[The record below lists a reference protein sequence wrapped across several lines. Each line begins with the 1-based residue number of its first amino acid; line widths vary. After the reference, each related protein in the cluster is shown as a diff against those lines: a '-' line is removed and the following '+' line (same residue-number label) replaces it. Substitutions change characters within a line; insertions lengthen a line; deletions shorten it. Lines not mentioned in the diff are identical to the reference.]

1 MTVVRNDRAA
11 RRRGAK
17 RRAALAR
24 RIRRLILEEGFG
36 VDDARVKTGTSALAI
51 WGALRLLRPETDPWV
66 SLARRRAVEEAARA
80 KS

>member
-1 MTVVRNDRAA
+1 MRGRVA
-11 RRRGAK
+11 RDEMAEK

-36 VDDARVKTGTSALAI
+36 VDDARVKTGTSALAV

>member
-1 MTVVRNDRAA
+1 MTVTVVRNDMAE
-11 RRRGAK
+11 K

-51 WGALRLLRPETDPWV
+51 
-66 SLARRRAVEEAARA
+66 
-80 KS
+80 